1 MKKVIQSIQDDVDLG
16 YKNALEAY
24 KILTEAEKLIKE
36 VKASI
41 LDQAIDEYE
50 KYGEKTVE
58 YNGFKI
64 SKTQSAR
71 YDYKHIAAWAD
82 LKGQLTNVEELAKLA
97 EKQGKAIVL
106 DTGEFVDPAKKTYSK
121 ESLSFKAK

>member
-24 KILTEAEKLIKE
+24 KILTEAEKQIKE
-36 VKASI
+36 AKANI
-41 LDQAIDEYE
+41 LEQAIDEYE
-50 KYGEKTVE
+50 KYGEKTID
-58 YNGFKI
+58 YNGFKV

-71 YDYKHIAAWAD
+71 YDYKHITQWAD

-97 EKQGKAIVL
+97 EKQGQTIIL
-106 DTGEFVDPAKKTYSK
+106 DSGELVDPAKKTYSK